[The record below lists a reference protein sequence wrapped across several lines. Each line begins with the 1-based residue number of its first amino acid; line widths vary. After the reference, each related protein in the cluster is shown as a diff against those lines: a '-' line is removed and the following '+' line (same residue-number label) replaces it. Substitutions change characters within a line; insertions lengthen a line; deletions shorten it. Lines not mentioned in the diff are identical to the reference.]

1 MDLNI
6 YKPVTLRGAIRRMMP
21 VHSFLKSTFFP
32 DGETFPTEEVLMD
45 FKKGKRKM
53 APFVAPRIGGVTM
66 EREGYRTDK
75 YSPPKIAPQRPITVD
90 DLVIRGMGESLISD
104 KTPASRQAELL
115 GKDLSEMDET
125 ISRREEW
132 MTRELLFGGKITM
145 SGFVD
150 RKNTRKIVSELDYNF
165 TNKEVLVSGKWGTV
179 GATIYKDVKRWRL
192 EVIKKTGRAP
202 TLLIMGQSASEAF
215 LNDEDIQKKM
225 DIKNLLLAQINPV
238 IKSEALTYLG
248 RLTELGLD
256 IYTYNEWF
264 IDDEGEEQPM
274 VPDDHILLARPN
286 LGKFHYGA
294 ITQMEKGVFVTIDG
308 SRVPKSWADEENEVR
323 MLRISSRPVP
333 VPEDV
338 DDWFVADVL

>member
-1 MDLNI
+1 LDLNI
-6 YKPVTLRGAIRRMMP
+6 YKPVTLRGAVRRMMP
-21 VHSFLKSTFFP
+21 VHSFLRSTFFP
-32 DGETFPTEEVLMD
+32 DGETFTTEEVLLD
-45 FKKGKRKM
+45 YKKGKRSM
-53 APFVAPRIGGVTM
+53 APFVAPRIGGVTV

-75 YSPPKIAPQRPITVD
+75 YAPPKIAPQRPITVD

-115 GKDLSEMDET
+115 GTDLAEMDET

-132 MTRELLFGGKITM
+132 MIRELIFSGKITM

-150 RKNTRKIVSELDYNF
+150 RKNTKKIVSELDYGF
-165 TNKEVLVSGKWGTV
+165 TNKEVLATNKWGSA
-179 GATIYKDVKRWRL
+179 GATIYQNIKGWRL
-192 EVIKKTGRAP
+192 AVIKKTGKAP
-202 TLLIMGQSASEAF
+202 TLCILGQDASDAF

-238 IKSEALTYLG
+238 IKSDALTYLG

-264 IDDEGEEQPM
+264 IDDEGVEQPM
-274 VPDDHILLARPN
+274 VPNDHIVLARPN

-294 ITQMEKGVFVTIDG
+294 VTQMERGVFVTVDG
-308 SRVPKSWADEENEVR
+308 RRVPKSWADEENEQR
-323 MLRISSRPVP
+323 MIRLSSRPVP
-333 VPEDV
+333 VPEDI
-338 DDWFVADVL
+338 DDWFVADVM